1 MSDKTNRP
9 TNQELHGVRKY
20 HEQQSYKYTSDIEKG
35 NLSCG
40 PAVTSCM
47 DTGAPPGSSVC

>member
-20 HEQQSYKYTSDIEKG
+20 HEQQSYKYTSDTEKG